1 MLADKHTQP
10 SDPQGGRDIT
20 TDPAAPV
27 KCSLTVKERLIRA
40 EGGYYL
46 SGEAA
51 ELLEISERE
60 LEGWRET
67 NKLIGLPLK
76 DGTFVYPKWQF
87 SDHSV
92 LSGLEVVLAR
102 FPYKSPWGR
111 AAFMLDTWVS
121 EGLGTPLAGLKAG
134 KLSQVLD
141 LVGCIGEQG
150 AL

>member
-1 MLADKHTQP
+1 MKAEERIPEILEEST
-10 SDPQGGRDIT
+10 S
-20 TDPAAPV
+20 V
-27 KCSLTVKERLIRA
+27 KSSLTVKERLIRA

-51 ELLEISERE
+51 ELVGISERE
-60 LEGWRET
+60 LEEWRKT
-67 NKLIGLPLK
+67 DKLIGLPLK
-76 DGTFVYPKWQF
+76 NGTFVYPRWQF
-87 SDHSV
+87 SNHAV

-121 EGLGTPLAGLKAG
+121 EGLGTPLAGLRAG
-134 KLSQVLD
+134 KLSQVLA
-141 LVGCIGEQG
+141 LVNCIGEQG

>member
-1 MLADKHTQP
+1 MLADKHTQ
-10 SDPQGGRDIT
+10 SIDRDIT
-20 TDPAAPV
+20 TDTTAPV
-27 KCSLTVKERLIRA
+27 KSSLTVKERLIRA

-51 ELLEISERE
+51 ELLGISERE
-60 LEGWRET
+60 LEEWCEAD
-67 NKLIGLPLK
+67 KLIGLPRK

-121 EGLGTPLAGLKAG
+121 TGLGTPLAGLRDG
-134 KLSQVLD
+134 KLSQVLA
-141 LVGCIGEQG
+141 LVNCIGEQG